1 MVVKTNAGGVGGEG
15 REEAGRARRCFV
27 VLRESERERAR
38 VVGRRR
44 EADSSGRSGWRP
56 GPSGSRARPSV
67 CHVYITCEHKRGP
80 FGFSV
85 VLPSCDCRIYSRAG
99 VKTGSQSA
107 TRQIMRMPQAGNNGC
122 PRTIIIIIKLFET
135 TSVVPLFL
143 SFILAPLPLVPGW
156 SCCSR
161 IDCAVACLQLS
172 SEVSSSL
179 VRFSLFSFLCPPLV
193 PLLFLHSRV

>member
-1 MVVKTNAGGVGGEG
+1 M
-15 REEAGRARRCFV
+15 
-27 VLRESERERAR
+27 LRESERERAR

-67 CHVYITCEHKRGP
+67 CHVNITWEYKRGP

-85 VLPSCDCRIYSRAG
+85 GLPSCDCRIYSRAG

-107 TRQIMRMPQAGNNGC
+107 ARQIMRMPQAGNNGC

-172 SEVSSSL
+172 SGFLL
-179 VRFSLFSFLCPPLV
+179 VLCDFLFFFFLCPPLV